1 MDVRKLIIDTLGKKG
16 AVKSSDIVR
25 ATGFSRAYVNRFFRQ
40 LTDEGIL
47 ILIGKANKAKY
58 IPAIQEV
65 ADRSKRCIL
74 SINRILHNENLSEDI
89 VLTDLKK
96 KTGIYISL
104 PENVSRIL
112 DYAFLEMLNNAI
124 EHSQSKIIKALM
136 KKEKNNIRFDIIDK
150 GIGIFNNIMQKRNLK
165 GEIDA
170 IQDLLKGKQ
179 STSPQTHSGE
189 GIFFTSKAADM
200 FIIQSSHKKIIF
212 NNLMEDIFIKDIKKT
227 VGTKISFSIGLASK
241 KQLDNIFK
249 QYTDDSFEFSKTEVI
264 VKLYKMATEYISRSQ
279 GRRILS
285 GLDKFKTVA
294 LDFKDVKMIGQG
306 FADEVFRVWKVN
318 HPEIKII
325 TLNTNENIEFMIK
338 RALSSFSI

>member
-1 MDVRKLIIDTLGKKG
+1 MDVRKLIIDRLNKKG
-16 AVKSSDIVR
+16 SVKSSDIVK
-25 ATGFSRAYVNRFFRQ
+25 ATGFSRTYINRFFQ
-40 LTDEGIL
+40 ELMDSGIL
-47 ILIGKANKAKY
+47 VLIGKANKAKY
-58 IPAIQEV
+58 IPATQEAV
-65 ADRSKRCIL
+65 NNSKRCIL
-74 SINRILHNENLSEDI
+74 SVNRILHNEKISEDI

-96 KTGIYISL
+96 KSGIYVSL

-124 EHSQSKIIKALM
+124 EHSQSKIIKVFM
-136 KKEKNNIRFDIIDK
+136 RREKNNIHFNIIDK
-150 GIGIFNNIMQKRNLK
+150 GVGIFNNIMQKRSLK
-165 GEIDA
+165 SEIDA

-189 GIFFTSKAADM
+189 GIFFTSKAAEI
-200 FIIQSSHKKIIF
+200 FIIQSSHKKIMF
-212 NNLMEDIFIKDIKKT
+212 NNLIEDIFIKDIKKT
-227 VGTKISFSIGLASK
+227 AGTKVSFSIGLDSK

-285 GLDKFKTVA
+285 GLDKFKTVT

-306 FADEVFRVWKVN
+306 FADEVFRVWNAK

-325 TLNTNENIEFMIK
+325 TLNANENIEFMIK
-338 RALSSFSI
+338 RALP